1 MGTFNVVRKAVKCGS
16 VVIAFILNLL
26 PLGASAQ
33 ESGLFIQEVERRGQ
47 NTWLAAPQLSTS
59 VQMKVTGLITR
70 AKVEQRFTNPS
81 DDWVDVR
88 YLFPLPEDAAVDH
101 LRIYVGERII
111 EGEIQPKAKAREQ
124 FNQAATEGKKA
135 SLVEQHRANLFSTQ
149 LANVAPGETIRVLIE
164 YQDTVRYENSHFSLR
179 FPTTFTQRY
188 IPGPPESELITQADS
203 ESASDTPLTRLH
215 NGWAIP
221 TETVPDATEITGEYR
236 DPLLDDPIDFTL
248 EVDLNAGLPI
258 ENIQSAAAEINVEA
272 LSSGRYIVTL
282 SEANIANQD
291 FVLTWEPQASATPS
305 AALFVDEKEG
315 QRFGLLMAM
324 PPNSKN
330 TEIIPQNITF
340 ILDVSGSMYGDSIAQ
355 AKEALRFGLQQLRP
369 ESYFNLIIFNDSA
382 KKLSTAPIAA
392 SRENIAK
399 VTRFIQKLE
408 ADGGTEMASAISK
421 AFHSAPLEGYL
432 NQIVFIT
439 DGAVGNEE
447 ALFNQIQHGLGS
459 RRLFTVGI
467 GSAPNAYFMKRAAIA
482 GKGTFTFVGNTNQV
496 TSGLKPLFEAIAKPV
511 MRDIQVQWKDGSSVD
526 AWPDPIADL
535 YQNLPLQI
543 AFKIPEGQN
552 SLVVRGTQN
561 AESWQQQID
570 LQSVTPAKAS
580 GIDVI
585 WARKKIESLELNTQI
600 DADDKEAQITA
611 LGLAHHLV
619 TKHTSLIAVD
629 KTQSRPDDAETTPA
643 LILPHAPK
651 NNLIM
656 LQSGLGSH
664 LDILFGALI
673 TAISLIGFCL
683 LKPKGDQIWRSRI

>member
-1 MGTFNVVRKAVKCGS
+1 M
-16 VVIAFILNLL
+16 
-26 PLGASAQ
+26 
-33 ESGLFIQEVERRGQ
+33 FIQEVERRGQ